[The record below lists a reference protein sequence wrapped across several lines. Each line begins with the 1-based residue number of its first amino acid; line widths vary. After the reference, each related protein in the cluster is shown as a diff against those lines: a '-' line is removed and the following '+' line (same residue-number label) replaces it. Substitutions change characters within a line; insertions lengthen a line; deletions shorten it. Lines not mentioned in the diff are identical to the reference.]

1 MRFAKEIEQEA
12 KGEEVES
19 GKEEEKTPATNEE
32 KERQLAMMNNRLY
45 EHMEE
50 NANKKQKRID
60 TLKEKAKKASAKKGG
75 DEQ

>member
-32 KERQLAMMNNRLY
+32 K
-45 EHMEE
+45 
-50 NANKKQKRID
+50 D
-60 TLKEKAKKASAKKGG
+60 
-75 DEQ
+75 DEQPHEASV